1 MVEGKNVSMSKL
13 SPKDSQIWGRVA
25 RSVKPLE
32 ISELKAE
39 PVATEAPAV
48 PKKESRIKVNVR
60 VKKPEVRRP
69 VAILNRESERQIRLG
84 DVQIDATCDL
94 HYFNGDLAHSIMK
107 RFVIRKRQEGCRSV
121 LIITGKGHGGEG
133 LIRRSFRLWLET
145 EEARSLIT
153 GFSPAHYKHGGAGAF
168 YLFLRKSKK

>member
-1 MVEGKNVSMSKL
+1 M
-13 SPKDSQIWGRVA
+13 WGRVA

-32 ISELKAE
+32 PSEFRE
-39 PVATEAPAV
+39 HSVATEAPSVA
-48 PKKESRIKVNVR
+48 KKESRVKVKVQ

-69 VAILNRESERQIRLG
+69 SEMLNRESERQIRRG
-84 DVQIDATCDL
+84 DVEIDATCDL

-107 RFVIRKRQEGCRSV
+107 RFVIRKRQEGCRSI

-153 GFSPAHYKHGGAGAF
+153 GFAPAHYKHGGTGAF
-168 YLFLRKSKK
+168 YLFLRKSENRRGQRDTTLTN